1 VGPSL
6 FLAAF
11 HFDNTEWC
19 ERFVNE
25 SEALL
30 VNSNDEFL
38 KAFVTERRG
47 KISPN
52 LLQSDIGLEVLSNF
66 VQNPPDIRGDPLN
79 ADPAKRQPHNLANSM
94 HGCVY
99 IMLAHQLYT
108 LDRSDEALEVILKWH
123 SLEPSSISER
133 ATERYRDR
141 TLADIYVGLKEW
153 SKAKEVLESILSLDM
168 RDAESFKGTMGE
180 GWAIHQLAGIYLEMR
195 RYNDANSLVTP
206 AILARE
212 KEGNEDR
219 EDNILLM
226 LDLVCSNI

>member
-47 KISPN
+47 KISPQ
-52 LLQSDIGLEVLSNF
+52 LLQPAIGLEVLANF
-66 VQNPPDIRGDPLN
+66 VHNPPNIKGDPLD
-79 ADPAKRQPHNLANSM
+79 ADPAKRNPHNLANSM
-94 HGCVY
+94 HGCVH
-99 IMLAHQLYT
+99 IMLAHQLHT
-108 LDRSDEALEVILKWH
+108 LGRSDEALDVILKWH
-123 SLEPSSISER
+123 SFEPSSISER

-141 TLADIYVGLKEW
+141 TLADIYAGRKEW
-153 SKAKEVLESILSLDM
+153 SKAKEILESILSLDM

-180 GWAIHQLAGIYLEMR
+180 GWTIHQLATIYLEMK
-195 RYNDANSLVTP
+195 RYKYVNSLVMP
-206 AILARE
+206 AISARE
-212 KEGNEDR
+212 KEGNEGRADSM
-219 EDNILLM
+219 LLM
-226 LDLVCSNI
+226 LDLVSL

>member
-1 VGPSL
+1 M

-11 HFDNTEWC
+11 HFDNIEWC

-25 SEALL
+25 SEALI

-47 KISPN
+47 KVSPH

-66 VQNPPDIRGDPLN
+66 VQNPPNIRGDPLKV
-79 ADPAKRQPHNLANSM
+79 DPEKRQPHNLANSM

-99 IMLAHQLYT
+99 IMLAHQLDK
-108 LDRSDEALEVILKWH
+108 LDRSDEALEVILKWQ

-141 TLADIYVGLKEW
+141 ALADIYVGRKEW

-180 GWAIHQLAGIYLEMR
+180 GWAIHQLAGIYLEMK
-195 RYNDANSLVTP
+195 RYKDANSLVMP
-206 AILARE
+206 AILVRE
-212 KEGNEDR
+212 KEGNTDR
-219 EDNILLM
+219 EDSILLM